1 MEIAVVSFPY
11 PERLLVPILL
21 EIWGGRT
28 RLPVRGRARK
38 VDTLENPGKSWHVAH
53 NGKPVERRTE
63 LWTPLDAF
71 VAPSPLLILE
81 FKSVVNQ

>member
-28 RLPVRGRARK
+28 RLPVRGRTRK
-38 VDTLENPGKSWHVAH
+38 VDTLTPWKIPENHGM
-53 NGKPVERRTE
+53 
-63 LWTPLDAF
+63 
-71 VAPSPLLILE
+71 
-81 FKSVVNQ
+81 